1 MNRFARAS
9 TSTHA
14 RAATVLAALAL
25 GACGG
30 DREADPVRGDV
41 GVVAEGL
48 GEADMPARAV
58 AYLASD
64 RPWSAA
70 RLMRDYAASVD
81 VLPPDRRVLAGR
93 AEAGW
98 GAWDRALDLL
108 EGVSS
113 LETYDGGI
121 GVFLLGRAR
130 EETGDAAG
138 AIDAYRR
145 FLALPFTAGTLVEER
160 DAAELRLALAL
171 LRTGRR
177 AAADSAL
184 APLYEGA
191 GNASTW
197 LDILQARALA
207 EAGDTAAVRALVE
220 DLDDGMAGLFAWRVR
235 VDAASSAGDTAA
247 ARALANAARAWART
261 EGTRAEFLVRAAEF
275 AIAMGDVGRGRDA
288 LRSAIDRA
296 PGSPYARRAAALL
309 GAEDPGPADRLAI
322 ARSLRAQGLNEES
335 LEGFRAWL
343 AAGVGSAGQR
353 EAVRIEYA
361 TALFYAQR
369 FDEALEALDPVRGS
383 NTARYLR
390 ARAAA
395 RAGDPA
401 QAARLYVAL
410 ASEARGASSAARATY
425 LAADTHLDAGE
436 RESARELYERVVAR
450 YPGTESMGLSLMRLA
465 GMAFLDG
472 DFGRAARL
480 WDDYRRRY
488 PRGDRAL
495 QATYWAARA
504 RQEAG
509 DSAAAAPLLREVEEA
524 DRDSYYALVASAR
537 LGEPFWPIPL
547 APAPAPDTAA
557 ASRVA
562 AWVRGL
568 DMLRSAGFHDL
579 ASEEAL
585 RLAWAVGTDT
595 ADRYAMGEALAERGY
610 SRAAIRLGLA
620 LQEDEEPNER
630 LLRILYPFPFRTMIT
645 EEARD
650 RGIDPFVAAALMR
663 QESLFDPRATSYV
676 GARGLMQLMPATGAA
691 VAAQAGVEPWDAE
704 LLYHPEINVYLGTRL
719 LAQHMEEYGGSLPAV
734 FSAYNAGPHRVDWWS
749 AFPEFGN
756 DELFTERIPFA
767 ETRGYVKILTRNRAL
782 YAGLYG
788 GEESGGGAESLQ
800 RSGGPADP

>member
-1 MNRFARAS
+1 MNRFARS
-9 TSTHA
+9 PTPTHA
-14 RAATVLAALAL
+14 LAAALLAALAS
-25 GACGG
+25 GACAG

-41 GVVAEGL
+41 GEVVEDLGDAEM
-48 GEADMPARAV
+48 ASRAL

-70 RLMRDYAASVD
+70 RVMRDYAASVD
-81 VLPPDRRVLAGR
+81 ELPPDRRVLAGR

-98 GAWDRALDLL
+98 GAWDRARDLL
-108 EGVSS
+108 EGVPS
-113 LETYDGGI
+113 LETYDGGL

-138 AIDAYRR
+138 AIEAYRR
-145 FLALPFTAGTLVEER
+145 FLALPFTAGTLEEER

-191 GNASTW
+191 GNAATW
-197 LDILQARALA
+197 LDILRARALA
-207 EAGDTAAVRALVE
+207 EAGDTASVRTLVE
-220 DLDDGMAGLFAWRVR
+220 GLDDGMAGLFAWRVR
-235 VDAASSAGDTAA
+235 IDAASGARDTAE
-247 ARALANAARAWART
+247 ARAIANRARAWART
-261 EGTRAEFLVRAAEF
+261 DGTRAEFLVRAAEF
-275 AIAMGDVGRGRDA
+275 AIAMGDIGRGRDA
-288 LRSAIDRA
+288 LRGAIDRA
-296 PGSPYARRAAALL
+296 PGSPWARRAAVLL
-309 GAEDPGPADRLAI
+309 GAGDPGPADRLAI

-343 AAGVGSAGQR
+343 ASGAGSAGQR

-383 NTARYLR
+383 NIARYLR

-401 QAARLYVAL
+401 QAARLYLAL
-410 ASEARGASSAARATY
+410 AGEARGASGAARATY

-436 RESARELYERVVAR
+436 RERARELYERVVTR

-472 DFGRAARL
+472 DYGRAARL

-547 APAPAPDTAA
+547 APAPDTAA

-562 AWVRGL
+562 GWVRGL

-620 LQEDEEPNER
+620 LQEGEEPNER
-630 LLRILYPFPFRTMIT
+630 LLRILYPFPFRRMIT

-691 VAAQAGVEPWDAE
+691 IAEQAGVEPWDAE

-719 LAQHMEEYGGSLPAV
+719 LAQHMEDYGGSLPAV

-788 GEESGGGAESLQ
+788 GGEQGGTDAAAP
-800 RSGGPADP
+800 RPASRTEQ